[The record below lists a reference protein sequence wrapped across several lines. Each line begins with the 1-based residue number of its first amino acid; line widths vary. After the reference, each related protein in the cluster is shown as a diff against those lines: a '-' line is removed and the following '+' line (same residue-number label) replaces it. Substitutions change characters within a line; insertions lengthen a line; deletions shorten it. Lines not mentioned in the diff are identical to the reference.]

1 MFCSK
6 CGKENLDDA
15 KFCASCGTLFTDTPN
30 TQSAPSPQS
39 SAPPSMAAPGVPAAT
54 SVSPKSKIT
63 AALLAFFLGQLG
75 IHRFYTGHIGTGIV
89 ILILTIVGYA
99 TSWVFGLGFIFLVA
113 VGIWVLI
120 DFIMILMG
128 KFKDKDGLYIT
139 K

>member
-1 MFCSK
+1 MFCNK
-6 CGKENLDDA
+6 CGKENLDNA
-15 KFCASCGTLFTDTPN
+15 KFCASCGTPFTDSPS
-30 TQSAPSPQS
+30 TQST
-39 SAPPSMAAPGVPAAT
+39 PPPASGGTAAAA
-54 SVSPKSKIT
+54 VSPKSKIS

-99 TSWVFGLGFIFLVA
+99 TSWVFGLGFLFLVA